1 MCDPSAASF
10 IELLRSR
17 GCAVTPAKNDVLNGI
32 RATAT
37 ALKSGRIRL
46 CACCADTVRELSL
59 YRWAD
64 DGARDAP
71 VKENDHAMDDIRYFV
86 STVLP
91 TPGQFA
97 CAVERR
103 PGGEGGS
110 FWAF

>member
-1 MCDPSAASF
+1 M
-10 IELLRSR
+10 
-17 GCAVTPAKNDVLNGI
+17 TPARNDVLNGI

-37 ALKSGRIRL
+37 ALKSGRICL

-64 DGARDAP
+64 DGARDVP

-91 TPGQFA
+91 EPGSLPA
-97 CAVERR
+97 RWSAGRARKE
-103 PGGEGGS
+103 EL
-110 FWAF
+110 WAF